1 MEFENIWE
9 QAKVLF
15 QNFGWYSIALVAGT
29 FLVMFG
35 LNCLYKVIF
44 RKESLSRLRKT
55 LSAMSVYGV
64 AMGLIALFT
73 FTVLKK
79 PISFE
84 YVLGASLPCGM
95 LAQTMWVLYKFIR
108 DCGIKPIIAKI
119 KESGVIEKELKKL
132 GLNNK
137 LVKMIISQIDEY
149 LKGQNVKTLDDY
161 MKSEFVVSAKIAEY
175 IKGFVAPEKS
185 AEVLKLLKEKIR
197 NEYEG

>member
-1 MEFENIWE
+1 MDFENIWG

-15 QNFGWYSIALVAGT
+15 NNFGWYSIALVAGT
-29 FLVMFG
+29 FVVMFG
-35 LNCLYKVIF
+35 LNLLYKLIM
-44 RKESLSRLRKT
+44 KGEKLSRLRKT
-55 LSAMSVYGV
+55 LSAISVYGV

-79 PISFE
+79 PVTFE
-84 YVLGASLPCGM
+84 YVLGASLPCGA
-95 LAQTMWVLYKFIR
+95 LAQALWLIYKFVR
-108 DCGIKPIIAKI
+108 DYGFKPIIAKI

-185 AEVLKLLKEKIR
+185 AEVLKLLKEKIKS
-197 NEYEG
+197 EYEG